1 MGFEY
6 LIDLYAIAIDEYSI
20 YVKCPFEK
28 SNIIHVFKNTSHSL
42 LNRDMIVDCACL
54 CCGTQI
60 VINIGDYTDRC
71 TYKLNKKQTSHIK
84 VKKSKK
90 KLNLL
95 YELELSGERSFNNY
109 NCPKKQIDLLTVIFD

>member
-6 LIDLYAIAIDEYSI
+6 LIDLYAIAVDEYHI
-20 YVKCPFEK
+20 YVKCPFQK
-28 SNIIHVFKNTSHSL
+28 SNIIHVLKNISHSL
-42 LNRDMIVDCACL
+42 LNRDMIINSNCL

-84 VKKSKK
+84 LKKSVKK
-90 KLNLL
+90 LRLL
-95 YELELSGERSFNNY
+95 YELELCGDRSFLY
-109 NCPKKQIDLLTVIFD
+109 GIQPKKDSCTVSFD